1 MPYPICNVE
10 SLERL
15 DLSHGNLS
23 GSFQIALKECMACHS
38 LTVKGLQAC
47 KALRSYKHSSRA
59 KWIIILFPLL
69 GSDSERQSSQQNLQ
83 GLLLILNFEGK
94 IMCDEII
101 KATKDFDAEF
111 CIRNGGHGN
120 VYRDELPFGEII
132 AVTTFHSPLP
142 RDRVAD
148 HKEFLTEVEAL
159 IEMRHRN
166 IVKFYGFC

>member
-1 MPYPICNVE
+1 
-10 SLERL
+10 
-15 DLSHGNLS
+15 
-23 GSFQIALKECMACHS
+23 
-38 LTVKGLQAC
+38 
-47 KALRSYKHSSRA
+47 
-59 KWIIILFPLL
+59 
-69 GSDSERQSSQQNLQ
+69 
-83 GLLLILNFEGK
+83 
-94 IMCDEII
+94 MCDEII